1 MLAFH
6 LTAEQAELFFKIC
19 EMQDAKTEEERTEIL
34 AQMAKHG
41 EVTNVVQT
49 TKTKD
54 EYVQHL
60 AKNFRV
66 AKLEKNK

>member
-6 LTAEQAELFFKIC
+6 LTADQAELFFQLC
-19 EMQDAKTEEERTEIL
+19 EMRDAKTEEGRTEIL
-34 AQMAKHG
+34 TQMARHG

-49 TKTKD
+49 AKTKD

-60 AKNFRV
+60 AKNFKV